1 MNNICSYC
9 DFNDCEL
16 NKLFIIILNQFNNS
30 SDFEIKKMNI
40 G

>member
-9 DFNDCEL
+9 DFNDWEL